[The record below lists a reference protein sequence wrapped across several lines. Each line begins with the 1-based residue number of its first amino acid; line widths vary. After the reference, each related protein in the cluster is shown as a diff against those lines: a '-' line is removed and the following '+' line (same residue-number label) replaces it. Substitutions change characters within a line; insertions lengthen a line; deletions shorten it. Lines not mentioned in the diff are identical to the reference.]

1 MSRWVDTD
9 KQSLVESVKW
19 AAKQIESK
27 RGFIPPKY
35 VFCSN
40 DVEHEKRINHL
51 KEQGYVQ
58 ISENV
63 WKLP

>member
-1 MSRWVDTD
+1 MSEWKDTD
-9 KQSLVESVKW
+9 KQSLVESIKW

-27 RGFIPPKY
+27 RRLPPPKY

-40 DVEHEKRINHL
+40 DVEHEKFIKHL
-51 KEQGYVQ
+51 KEQGYIQ

>member
-1 MSRWVDTD
+1 MSEWKDTN
-9 KQSLVESVKW
+9 KQSIVESIKW

-27 RGFIPPKY
+27 RILPPPKY
-35 VFCSN
+35 VCCSN
-40 DVEHEKRINHL
+40 DVEHEGLIKHL